1 MSFSTPISRF
11 EINQKSVKKDLGN
24 FFHKENI
31 ELVTIEVPDS
41 LYNSLLLDN
50 GQMYNVKDGQ
60 DLLGYVYIGRVF
72 SCRAGG
78 CYEEG
83 LDTVATLDDDFEYF
97 DYYIVL
103 GYDLA
108 VVKVKVFNYQATHGQ
123 AICSTG
129 WLKQFIGYDGYE
141 KMTYGKD
148 IDAISGATISANA
161 ITYGVQETVQY
172 MILLKPILFPEAQ
185 RVDAG
190 AIK

>member
-1 MSFSTPISRF
+1 MSFSAPISRF
-11 EINQKSVKKDLGN
+11 EVNQKSVKKDLGN

-31 ELVTIEVPDS
+31 ELVAIEVPDS

-83 LDTVATLDDDFEYF
+83 LDTVATPDDDFEYF